1 MPGRS
6 PNPNPNDVITSRAPL
21 MRCYGSPAF
30 TLIELLIVIAIIA
43 IVTAMLLPVLS
54 AAKSKGQQTAC
65 LNNVKQLVSCWLV
78 YADDNGSKFADNLPL
93 ADFPAISNN
102 WVLGN
107 MKITNQ
113 ATDAGLLRR
122 GELFPYTLQTTLYK
136 CPSDPSYASGMPRVR
151 SYSMNSWIGNGYM
164 LGGVVPLVSGL
175 TGVTAESGYPTFVIE
190 NQIRLIGPSTLWVI
204 ADEDQTT
211 IDDGW
216 WLVTMD
222 DSQPF
227 ASFPAT
233 RHNRGYN
240 LSFADGHVERWA
252 LRDPNTT
259 IIPGYTIQAKNSD
272 WVRLKRATTM
282 RLGLGIQSPFP

>member
-1 MPGRS
+1 MPGHS
-6 PNPNPNDVITSRAPL
+6 PNPNQNDAITPRSPPRRGYSR
-21 MRCYGSPAF
+21 AF

-43 IVTAMLLPVLS
+43 TVAAMLLPVLS

-65 LNNVKQLVSCWLV
+65 LNNLKQLVACWLV

-107 MKITNQ
+107 MKIPSQ
-113 ATDAGLLRR
+113 ASNTGLLRR
-122 GELFPYTLQTTLYK
+122 GELFPYTMQTALYK
-136 CPSDPSYASGMPRVR
+136 CPSDPSFTGSTPRVR

-164 LGGVVPLVSGL
+164 LGGVTPALVGISGVVRE
-175 TGVTAESGYPTFVIE
+175 TGYPTFVIE
-190 NQIRLIGPSTLWVI
+190 NQIRLMGPSTLWVI

-211 IDDGW
+211 IDDPW

-227 ASFPAT
+227 ASFPAM

-240 LSFADGHVERWA
+240 LSFADGHVERWP
-252 LRDPNTT
+252 LRDANTVSAAYALIT
-259 IIPGYTIQAKNSD
+259 PIQTKNSD
-272 WVRLKRATTM
+272 WVRLKRATTTRM
-282 RLGLGIQSPFP
+282 GLGIQ